1 MAIVDHLVVSPGT
14 IALSLSL
21 YTVDSIC
28 SLYCRQYLTLKIY
41 FDTEI
46 TLMCAILSLSFP
58 QQLMLPDQDNKV
70 NEYSLRAA
78 MQEKLLAADMS
89 VSEFTSDVEKYL
101 SAMSEQDEEFEK
113 EYEILS
119 QHSHMSDVQREQLDQ
134 IRSLR
139 AQAKAQ
145 MDAIREVAFSLGE

>member
-1 MAIVDHLVVSPGT
+1 MLKDADIERYARQLVMA
-14 IALSLSL
+14 
-21 YTVDSIC
+21 
-28 SLYCRQYLTLKIY
+28 
-41 FDTEI
+41 EI
-46 TLMCAILSLSFP
+46 G
-58 QQLMLPDQDNKV
+58 
-70 NEYSLRAA
+70 EEG
-78 MQEKLLAADMS
+78 QEKLLAADMS

-113 EYEILS
+113 EYETLS

>member
-1 MAIVDHLVVSPGT
+1 
-14 IALSLSL
+14 
-21 YTVDSIC
+21 
-28 SLYCRQYLTLKIY
+28 
-41 FDTEI
+41 
-46 TLMCAILSLSFP
+46 MCAILSLSFP
-58 QQLMLPDQDNKV
+58 QQLMPPDQDNKV

>member
-1 MAIVDHLVVSPGT
+1 
-14 IALSLSL
+14 
-21 YTVDSIC
+21 
-28 SLYCRQYLTLKIY
+28 
-41 FDTEI
+41 
-46 TLMCAILSLSFP
+46 MCAILSLSFP

-113 EYEILS
+113 EYESFHNTATCLMCS
-119 QHSHMSDVQREQLDQ
+119 GNSSTKYDHSVRM
-134 IRSLR
+134 
-139 AQAKAQ
+139 KAQ

>member
-1 MAIVDHLVVSPGT
+1 
-14 IALSLSL
+14 
-21 YTVDSIC
+21 
-28 SLYCRQYLTLKIY
+28 
-41 FDTEI
+41 
-46 TLMCAILSLSFP
+46 MCAILSLSFP

-139 AQAKAQ
+139 AQAKVQ